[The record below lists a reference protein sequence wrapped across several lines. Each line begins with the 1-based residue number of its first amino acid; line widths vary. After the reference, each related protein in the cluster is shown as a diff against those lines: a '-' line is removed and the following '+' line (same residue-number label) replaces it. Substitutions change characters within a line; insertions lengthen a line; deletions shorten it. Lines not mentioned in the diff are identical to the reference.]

1 MARNI
6 VDVIDSILCIIPVD
20 EHWFINELNNIKD
33 SASFAAPELSY
44 LGWQRLTE
52 SMMEAYGASYPT
64 KDWEFNVTSIISAIP
79 IDELRIQVA
88 EYIELMEESKRH

>member
-6 VDVIDSILCIIPVD
+6 VDVINTLLCIVPTD
-20 EHWFINELNNIKD
+20 EQWFINELNSIKE
-33 SASFAAPELSY
+33 SAFYAAPEAAH

-52 SMMEAYGASYPT
+52 SMMEAYGASFPT
-64 KDWEFNVTSIISAIP
+64 KDWEFNVTAIISTVQ

-88 EYIELMEESKRH
+88 EYIELMEESKKH